1 MIFKHCELVM
11 KLFFPVQHHHIFRR
25 QSFSSLKKSLMNP
38 LMNSFLQNHVT
49 LWNTLSS
56 IFRCTFCT
64 FRNPEKHKGYL
75 LSQHTV
81 QRQWIFRTF
90 RFWFRFPNS
99 GFQTY
104 SFSEYIKYVLI
115 QSERSNSNVAN
126 RLLCPHHT
134 TLRKVK
140 FFVQKF
146 NFDKTP
152 NIFTSCSPKNFLTF
166 FLVKSKLSSAKNPKN
181 PTF

>member
-1 MIFKHCELVM
+1 MASNAKIPRPVQKQRNDWILLMPIIIEWPWFRSPFFSFGSSIMNSQYVKFGTFFPSLPEAKSSVLDSERPLLTNHKRLLVM
-11 KLFFPVQHHHIFRR
+11 KLLFPVQHHHIFRR

-90 RFWFRFPNS
+90 RFWFRFSNS
-99 GFQTY
+99 GFRIP
-104 SFSEYIKYVLI
+104 EL
-115 QSERSNSNVAN
+115 
-126 RLLCPHHT
+126 
-134 TLRKVK
+134 
-140 FFVQKF
+140 
-146 NFDKTP
+146 
-152 NIFTSCSPKNFLTF
+152 FTI
-166 FLVKSKLSSAKNPKN
+166 
-181 PTF
+181 